1 MNYTIFFTNQ
11 CNMDCSYCYEN
22 NKKPQSI
29 SRGKLDNIIDFIV
42 EQYANGTDKTV
53 SVVTHGGEPLIE
65 FDKIRYFI
73 EKLNTKIDNVRYIV
87 TTNATLLTDA
97 MFNFLVEHYSEI
109 SISIDGTRKAHD
121 ANRVFANGQGTYEIV
136 VANAK
141 KLLSRHND
149 IKARMTINPQTV
161 SSLFESVKHLL
172 DLGFTTIVP
181 VADAFCNDWTEED
194 MNTLVEQGTLI
205 TDYVK
210 DYPEQTNIGLINDA
224 LSKRANAPCNG
235 GTSTFS
241 IDTDGTIYPCI
252 VAVGLSEFVIGDV
265 QSGINADKVN
275 EILEWDNIEI
285 PSCVGCSRYDYCNTT
300 RCRII
305 NKVMCGDLHT
315 PSPAVCSIENV
326 KVRVSEYYMKVFP
339 SSHRS

>member
-1 MNYTIFFTNQ
+1 
-11 CNMDCSYCYEN
+11 MDCSYCYESY
-22 NKKPQSI
+22 KKAQSI
-29 SRGKLDNIIDFIV
+29 SYDVIDNIIDFIV
-42 EQYANGTDKTV
+42 EQNTNSTDKTV
-53 SVVTHGGEPLIE
+53 SVITHGGEPLIE
-65 FDKIRYFI
+65 FDKIKHFI

-87 TTNATLLTDA
+87 TTNATLLTDT
-97 MFNFLVEHYSEI
+97 MFDFFVEHYSEI
-109 SISIDGTRKAHD
+109 SISIDGTRTAHD
-121 ANRVFANGQGTYEIV
+121 ANRIFANGQGTYDIV
-136 VANAK
+136 VKNAK
-141 KLLSRHND
+141 KLMSRHND

-161 SSLFESVKHLL
+161 SSLYESVKHLL

-181 VADAFCNDWTEED
+181 VADAFSHDWTEE
-194 MNTLVEQGTLI
+194 NITTLFEQGKLI

-210 DYPEQTNIGLINDA
+210 SYPEPTNVGLINDA

-252 VAVGLSEFVIGDV
+252 VAVGISEFIIGNV
-265 QSGINADKVN
+265 HTGINTSMVQ

-315 PSPAVCSIENV
+315 PSATVCSIENM
-326 KVRVSEYYMKVFP
+326 KVRISEYYMTVFP